1 MGGRASSLVFLVK
14 GRKEG
19 LAGMKVEFREV
30 SLPSLFSFKVHPR
43 MGKGRRKMAG
53 KVYQVNRR
61 DVHRFDLIGGEMRR
75 LIDSNWRERER
86 EREDFALRPKAIEFK
101 SSVSPPALELAREIS
116 FGEHF

>member
-1 MGGRASSLVFLVK
+1 MSGRASSLVFLVK

-86 EREDFALRPKAIEFK
+86 GLCPQAK
-101 SSVSPPALELAREIS
+101 
-116 FGEHF
+116 GN

>member
-1 MGGRASSLVFLVK
+1 MLTVKKDESSKTGWRRGSEGAGGRASSLVFLVK

-43 MGKGRRKMAG
+43 MGKGRRKMTG

-61 DVHRFDLIGGEMRR
+61 HVS
-75 LIDSNWRERER
+75 ID
-86 EREDFALRPKAIEFK
+86 FI
-101 SSVSPPALELAREIS
+101 
-116 FGEHF
+116 